1 MAKQTSRMYG
11 IKVKE
16 KVNYYEFGA
25 NDGFITLFY
34 LSDVGSG
41 AWQIKAG
48 KHDGTNPKSDVEWW
62 YNGSKYDPGDIIETF
77 NDGDILTLHILES
90 HTDVTPYTN
99 YMYDIF
105 GNASE
110 NIQYGNKDVV
120 YKVMPGSS
128 TYSCKVT
135 KMENGITVSSKEFTS
150 EDILQYKNSFS
161 MLYPVYNMKFDWHGM
176 DPSSGYPQMSFQA
189 ISDSN
194 YIKYNGNTKTKG
206 ETINTWQAIG
216 FTGFEVTDDT
226 NKNTAQSSTADA
238 VPSIHLCK
246 RIGGAQICVA
256 NKDKKTIFSDVFY
269 DHKDA
274 YYNGH
279 YHKAMF
285 LVYDNPGVADC
296 WKKKLDGLA
305 LTYARPYWFLMT
317 TRAGIEYNNRTYEA
331 RKLIRS
337 WSPSDSVNMTLK
349 ETISRTKEK
358 VEVDI
363 YDKFVYFISEQNGTD
378 QIVIDYKQIVPTDDG
393 EGGYYNDYRDVEVK
407 TISSV
412 DEQPVN
418 YKKLKFELKN
428 GTWTI
433 YSKSTHIVF
442 NGITYKSGKQL
453 IAFPLQGAVDIT
465 VYDESDKYQTQ
476 YEHIVYDVEQL
487 ENVDSVTVKKQ
498 IVTQVQ
504 DEQGHSHKEYVDL
517 DSTTFDSSS
526 STVRFQ
532 NIEFRRNGTT
542 WTIYSKCGYI
552 KYNGRTYYNNRSILS
567 FAVSEAIH
575 IEIAD
580 ESDKYIIKE
589 VITYVVKTPDSDIT
603 VGYSL
608 HTSETALTM
617 KIVKTSGDKEEP
629 WVTVNFYEAIY
640 QPFMH
645 DDISLMFDT
654 TEMKW
659 ELYSNNDNLYYN
671 GTNYKKGDKLGE
683 WPYRQIVKIGNII
696 VTHENHDAI
705 QISKTSLANG
715 KLIKN
720 EDVDEDI
727 AWHDS
732 ESVDFHISYS
742 YAKGIWVIKAVHD
755 CWCDGI
761 KYTEGQIIKQFKTKV
776 YIEPFSIL
784 CQYQDDPESPIYT
797 NIVYGLSINI
807 TPDGITSI
815 TIDSAG
821 HNSVTYSDKDISHGQ
836 GVDLIVT
843 KQDARSMYGYIWQK
857 EETPPP
863 PVWVYFIL
871 AIIQVSESWSRR
883 DYGSLWYIN
892 NINVLDLKVK
902 KDLSYYSWQWYRY
915 ELFDYKE
922 SFLNR
927 IFIQDIYFT
936 DVTQILICDNITD
949 NDPNF
954 IEYTLG
960 SNLKIVG
967 ILNKSTIICISKY
980 YYTEETFVYHQYTL
994 FEDGTSRSTYD
1005 VENDNEEFIYDIHRT
1020 YYNGNILFNIFG
1032 QSGNL
1037 LVQTRWREGQD
1048 WKWWL
1053 FYPYQNIVETIDNNL
1068 TNWNQFIQSIS
1079 WSNIPVNPQPS
1090 DIGSKRSRYEIFSV
1104 SDNDNNGGR
1113 TEECRQFFYNN
1124 KIYMYRKVI
1133 SVQYELYG
1141 YEYYGRWYYSERYV
1155 ENSETIYYKLI
1166 VYDVITG
1173 NDYLYDIDPTSLYL
1187 DYPAVGDNG
1196 YIGYHNYSYHPNEY
1210 YRFFGGGYYKWRN
1223 LGIYFV
1229 ARLYGNYNP
1238 QSYFTDKYSELN
1250 KYGIFKLNEE
1260 TYDVELV
1267 KEMASDSY
1275 IMINKWNPSTEEF
1288 DGQLK
1293 FYYFNGI
1300 LDEETGWIVPIDP
1313 DAYSIFRESPNY
1325 AEPAIEQVTHID
1337 VNNIPSSMNNGI
1349 LIRYSTTVSGVSGYY
1364 MYIYFDN
1371 PYFNASPGNFCMLIH
1386 SGNVN

>member
-25 NDGFITLFY
+25 NDSFITLFY
-34 LSDVGSG
+34 LSDIGSG

-62 YNGSKYDPGDIIETF
+62 YNGSKYDPGDVIETF
-77 NDGDILTLHILES
+77 NDGDIVTLHILES

-206 ETINTWQAIG
+206 ETIKTWQAIG

-226 NKNTAQSSTADA
+226 NKNTAQNSTADA

-269 DHKDA
+269 DHKDV

-296 WKKKLDGLA
+296 WKKKLDGIA

-317 TRAGIEYNNRTYEA
+317 TRAGIEYNGRTYEA
-331 RKLIRS
+331 RQLIRS
-337 WSPSDSVNMTLK
+337 WPPSDSVNMTLK

-358 VEVDI
+358 VEVDV
-363 YDKFVYFISEQNGTD
+363 YDRFVYFISEQSRTD

-393 EGGYYNDYRDVEVK
+393 EGGYYNDYRDIEVK

-412 DEQPVN
+412 DEQPIN
-418 YKKLKFELKN
+418 YKKLKFELNN
-428 GTWTI
+428 GSWTI
-433 YSKSTHIVF
+433 YSKSAYIIF
-442 NGITYKSGKQL
+442 NGNTYKSGKAL
-453 IAFPLQGAVDIT
+453 ITFPLQGAVDII

-504 DEQGHSHKEYVDL
+504 DEQDHSHKEYVDL

-532 NIEFRRNGTT
+532 NIEFRRNGTV

-567 FAVSEAIH
+567 FSVSEAIH

-589 VITYVVKTPDSDIT
+589 AITYLVKTPDSDIT

-654 TEMKW
+654 KEMKW

-671 GTNYKKGDKLGE
+671 GTNYAKGDKLGE

-727 AWHDS
+727 AWHNS

-761 KYTEGQIIKQFKTKV
+761 KYTEGQVIKQFKTKV
-776 YIEPFSIL
+776 YVEPFSIL

-797 NIVYGLSINI
+797 NIVYGLNVNI
-807 TPDGITSI
+807 TPDGVTTI

-821 HNSVTYSDKDISHGQ
+821 HNSATYSDKDISHGQ
-836 GVDLIVT
+836 SVDLIVT

-863 PVWVYFIL
+863 GPWPSGYVGDIIIIQDPSDNRWGTLCYIVPNELYHRKILPTASRQPWLRIYLSEFSYFFNTENEFYVPFGVNEIFWYCSVSASNDYIFQTQRRMTTSFYIPQTQGYFNNFDMVGKFIEKESCVSIYSLGTYGDLGDRWLFLIMKAEYSGSGWINVRYQQAIDIAVYDWQQALQTDFDQLNAAGYVIWASYMNPYTKINSLNKAVYFCCPRLNLNVDLFKYLTFRFYQETLSLIEIPSSITNEIKSSVIPNHGKNIEVNTRTIYFNNTFYVIIYAGVYENFNGNGSYYPPETWDSDYFISPHVFLLTYNDISGFHLYNLDNDVFGTADRVSPIL
-871 AIIQVSESWSRR
+871 ETPIGAGRSYYVLEKYYSVPTRLYTYQNE
-883 DYGSLWYIN
+883 LYISD
-892 NINVLDLKVK
+892 IRYDEIVDGDFGKSIVYKRCIYKLDEQNHTFIKVK
-902 KDLSYYSWQWYRY
+902 EFKIEDTISVYDIVNKENVEINICQFLLRYDFITHNSENFTHLEHIQNVSRSLRRKDLVNGLY
-915 ELFDYKE
+915 
-922 SFLNR
+922 
-927 IFIQDIYFT
+927 
-936 DVTQILICDNITD
+936 
-949 NDPNF
+949 
-954 IEYTLG
+954 
-960 SNLKIVG
+960 
-967 ILNKSTIICISKY
+967 
-980 YYTEETFVYHQYTL
+980 
-994 FEDGTSRSTYD
+994 
-1005 VENDNEEFIYDIHRT
+1005 FIYLKNRT
-1020 YYNGNILFNIFG
+1020 
-1032 QSGNL
+1032 Q
-1037 LVQTRWREGQD
+1037 
-1048 WKWWL
+1048 
-1053 FYPYQNIVETIDNNL
+1053 
-1068 TNWNQFIQSIS
+1068 
-1079 WSNIPVNPQPS
+1079 
-1090 DIGSKRSRYEIFSV
+1090 
-1104 SDNDNNGGR
+1104 
-1113 TEECRQFFYNN
+1113 
-1124 KIYMYRKVI
+1124 
-1133 SVQYELYG
+1133 
-1141 YEYYGRWYYSERYV
+1141 
-1155 ENSETIYYKLI
+1155 TIYYFTNPLF
-1166 VYDVITG
+1166 DE
-1173 NDYLYDIDPTSLYL
+1173 DIMNFCF
-1187 DYPAVGDNG
+1187 PANE
-1196 YIGYHNYSYHPNEY
+1196 IGFRDRYSED
-1210 YRFFGGGYYKWRN
+1210 
-1223 LGIYFV
+1223 
-1229 ARLYGNYNP
+1229 GNY
-1238 QSYFTDKYSELN
+1238 
-1250 KYGIFKLNEE
+1250 
-1260 TYDVELV
+1260 
-1267 KEMASDSY
+1267 
-1275 IMINKWNPSTEEF
+1275 
-1288 DGQLK
+1288 
-1293 FYYFNGI
+1293 
-1300 LDEETGWIVPIDP
+1300 
-1313 DAYSIFRESPNY
+1313 
-1325 AEPAIEQVTHID
+1325 
-1337 VNNIPSSMNNGI
+1337 
-1349 LIRYSTTVSGVSGYY
+1349 
-1364 MYIYFDN
+1364 
-1371 PYFNASPGNFCMLIH
+1371 
-1386 SGNVN
+1386 

>member
-25 NDGFITLFY
+25 NDGFITLSY
-34 LSDVGSG
+34 LSDIGSG

-62 YNGSKYDPGDIIETF
+62 YNGSKYDPGDVIETF

-120 YKVMPGSS
+120 YKIMPGSS

-206 ETINTWQAIG
+206 ETIKTWQAIG

-269 DHKDA
+269 DHKDV

-317 TRAGIEYNNRTYEA
+317 TRAGIEYNGRTYEA
-331 RKLIRS
+331 RQLIRS
-337 WSPSDSVNMTLK
+337 WPPSDSVNMTLK

-358 VEVDI
+358 VEVDV
-363 YDKFVYFISEQNGTD
+363 YDQFVYFISEQSGTD
-378 QIVIDYKQIVPTDDG
+378 QIVIDYKQIVPTDDD
-393 EGGYYNDYRDVEVK
+393 EGGYYNDYRDIEVK
-407 TISSV
+407 IISSV
-412 DEQPVN
+412 DEQPIN
-418 YKKLKFELKN
+418 YKKLKFELNN
-428 GTWTI
+428 GSWTI
-433 YSKSTHIVF
+433 YSKSAYIIF
-442 NGITYKSGKQL
+442 NGNTYKSGKAL
-453 IAFPLQGAVDIT
+453 TTFPLQGAVDII

-526 STVRFQ
+526 STVKFQ
-532 NIEFRRNGTT
+532 NIEFRRNGAT

-589 VITYVVKTPDSDIT
+589 AITYLVKTPDSDVT

-654 TEMKW
+654 KEMKW

-671 GTNYKKGDKLGE
+671 GTNYAKGDKLGE

-727 AWHDS
+727 AWHNS

-761 KYTEGQIIKQFKTKV
+761 KYTEGQVIKQFKTKV
-776 YIEPFSIL
+776 YVEPFSIL

-797 NIVYGLSINI
+797 NIVYGLNVNI
-807 TPDGITSI
+807 TPDGVTTI

-821 HNSVTYSDKDISHGQ
+821 HNSATYSDKDISHGQ
-836 GVDLIVT
+836 SVDLIVT

-863 PVWVYFIL
+863 GPWPSGYIGDIIIIQDPSDNRWGTLCYIIPNELYHRKILPTTSRQPWLRIYLSEFSYFFNTENEFYVPFGVNEIFWYCSVSDSNDYIFQTQRRMATSFYIPQTQGYFNNFDMVGKFIEKESCVSIYSLGTYGDLGDRWLFLIMKAEYSSSGWINVRYQQAIDIAVYDWQQALQTDFDQLNAAGYVIWASYMNPYTKVNSLNKAVYFCCPRLNLNVDLFKYLTFRFYQETLSLIEIPSSITNEIKSSVVPHHGKNIEVNIRTIYFNNTFYL
-871 AIIQVSESWSRR
+871 IIYAGVHENFN
-883 DYGSLWYIN
+883 GN
-892 NINVLDLKVK
+892 G
-902 KDLSYYSWQWYRY
+902 SYYSPETWDS
-915 ELFDYKE
+915 DYFINPHV
-922 SFLNR
+922 FLLTYN
-927 IFIQDIYFT
+927 DISGFHLYN
-936 DVTQILICDNITD
+936 LD
-949 NDPNF
+949 NDVFGTADRVSP
-954 IEYTLG
+954 
-960 SNLKIVG
+960 
-967 ILNKSTIICISKY
+967 ILETPIGAGRSYYILEKY
-980 YYTEETFVYHQYTL
+980 YSVPTRLYTYQNELYISDIRYDEIVDGEFGKSIVYKRCIYKLDEQNHTFIKVKEFKIEDTISVYDIVNKENVEINICQFLLRYDFITHNSENFTHLEHIQNV
-994 FEDGTSRSTYD
+994 SRSLRRKDLVNGLY
-1005 VENDNEEFIYDIHRT
+1005 FIYLKNRT
-1020 YYNGNILFNIFG
+1020 
-1032 QSGNL
+1032 Q
-1037 LVQTRWREGQD
+1037 
-1048 WKWWL
+1048 
-1053 FYPYQNIVETIDNNL
+1053 
-1068 TNWNQFIQSIS
+1068 
-1079 WSNIPVNPQPS
+1079 
-1090 DIGSKRSRYEIFSV
+1090 
-1104 SDNDNNGGR
+1104 
-1113 TEECRQFFYNN
+1113 
-1124 KIYMYRKVI
+1124 
-1133 SVQYELYG
+1133 
-1141 YEYYGRWYYSERYV
+1141 
-1155 ENSETIYYKLI
+1155 TIYYFTNPLF
-1166 VYDVITG
+1166 DE
-1173 NDYLYDIDPTSLYL
+1173 DIMNFCF
-1187 DYPAVGDNG
+1187 PANE
-1196 YIGYHNYSYHPNEY
+1196 IGF
-1210 YRFFGGGYYKWRN
+1210 RDR
-1223 LGIYFV
+1223 
-1229 ARLYGNYNP
+1229 
-1238 QSYFTDKYSELN
+1238 YSE
-1250 KYGIFKLNEE
+1250 
-1260 TYDVELV
+1260 D
-1267 KEMASDSY
+1267 
-1275 IMINKWNPSTEEF
+1275 
-1288 DGQLK
+1288 
-1293 FYYFNGI
+1293 
-1300 LDEETGWIVPIDP
+1300 
-1313 DAYSIFRESPNY
+1313 
-1325 AEPAIEQVTHID
+1325 
-1337 VNNIPSSMNNGI
+1337 
-1349 LIRYSTTVSGVSGYY
+1349 
-1364 MYIYFDN
+1364 
-1371 PYFNASPGNFCMLIH
+1371 GNF
-1386 SGNVN
+1386 

>member
-25 NDGFITLFY
+25 NDSFITLFY
-34 LSDVGSG
+34 LSDIGSG

-62 YNGSKYDPGDIIETF
+62 YNGSKYDPGDVIETF
-77 NDGDILTLHILES
+77 NDGDIVTLHILES

-206 ETINTWQAIG
+206 ETIKTWQAIG

-269 DHKDA
+269 DHKDV

-296 WKKKLDGLA
+296 WKKKIDGLA

-317 TRAGIEYNNRTYEA
+317 TRAGIEYNGRTYEA
-331 RKLIRS
+331 RQLIRS

-358 VEVDI
+358 VEVDV
-363 YDKFVYFISEQNGTD
+363 YDQFVYFISEQSGTD

-393 EGGYYNDYRDVEVK
+393 EGGYYNDYRDIEVK

-412 DEQPVN
+412 DEQPIN
-418 YKKLKFELKN
+418 YKKLKFELNN
-428 GTWTI
+428 GSWTI
-433 YSKSTHIVF
+433 YSKSAYIIF
-442 NGITYKSGKQL
+442 NGNTYKSGKAL
-453 IAFPLQGAVDIT
+453 TTFPLQGAVDII

-532 NIEFRRNGTT
+532 NIEFRRNATT

-589 VITYVVKTPDSDIT
+589 AITYVVKTPDSDVT

-654 TEMKW
+654 KEMKW

-671 GTNYKKGDKLGE
+671 GTNYAKGDKLGE

-727 AWHDS
+727 AWHNS

-761 KYTEGQIIKQFKTKV
+761 KYTEGQVIKQFKTKV
-776 YIEPFSIL
+776 YVEPFSIL

-797 NIVYGLSINI
+797 NIVYSLNVNI
-807 TPDGITSI
+807 TPDGVTTI

-836 GVDLIVT
+836 SVDLIVT

-857 EETPPP
+857 EETPPVP
-863 PVWVYFIL
+863 AW
-871 AIIQVSESWSRR
+871 
-883 DYGSLWYIN
+883 
-892 NINVLDLKVK
+892 
-902 KDLSYYSWQWYRY
+902 
-915 ELFDYKE
+915 
-922 SFLNR
+922 
-927 IFIQDIYFT
+927 DIYDFIVFRDDYWNT
-936 DVTQILICDNITD
+936 RYVRIKVENNELVWEHGTLLSWAGYAYSYGLGLFNNNYLNECYLGNTSNGYKITFNEFDEPILTSYN
-949 NDPNF
+949 NF
-954 IEYTLG
+954 YKMPYEQ
-960 SNLKIVG
+960 
-967 ILNKSTIICISKY
+967 
-980 YYTEETFVYHQYTL
+980 YYTEMIGIINN
-994 FEDGTSRSTYD
+994 GTSIAMKLVEENSQWYIYKYIANTTNDIMTEEHILVGENYWD
-1005 VENDNEEFIYDIHRT
+1005 VSVTDDR
-1020 YYNGNILFNIFG
+1020 
-1032 QSGNL
+1032 
-1037 LVQTRWREGQD
+1037 
-1048 WKWWL
+1048 
-1053 FYPYQNIVETIDNNL
+1053 NNL
-1068 TNWNQFIQSIS
+1068 NTFLI
-1079 WSNIPVNPQPS
+1079 
-1090 DIGSKRSRYEIFSV
+1090 
-1104 SDNDNNGGR
+1104 
-1113 TEECRQFFYNN
+1113 NN
-1124 KIYMYRKVI
+1124 KLYFITHDHSYMTIFVADTSYTHM
-1133 SVQYELYG
+1133 YNYG
-1141 YEYYGRWYYSERYV
+1141 YENFVEPLETTISNIYPLGSGWY
-1155 ENSETIYYKLI
+1155 TL
-1166 VYDVITG
+1166 
-1173 NDYLYDIDPTSLYL
+1173 L
-1187 DYPAVGDNG
+1187 DNAASFEHNG
-1196 YIGYHNYSYHPNEY
+1196 YIYQFILCYTGNNIYKPALIKINASNGTWQFATLTNTDFYSDVPESDDNPIWYIRVISSNDQIYLYVYYTYNSQYSTYIYRVEFTNEGIEIN
-1210 YRFFGGGYYKWRN
+1210 RRN
-1223 LGIYFV
+1223 SFIRGDHKYVSFK
-1229 ARLYGNYNP
+1229 YGNEIARCYP
-1238 QSYFTDKYSELN
+1238 QERGDFQYDFDLGCYVFGTNGLNINRRDFT
-1250 KYGIFKLNEE
+1250 
-1260 TYDVELV
+1260 
-1267 KEMASDSY
+1267 
-1275 IMINKWNPSTEEF
+1275 
-1288 DGQLK
+1288 
-1293 FYYFNGI
+1293 
-1300 LDEETGWIVPIDP
+1300 
-1313 DAYSIFRESPNY
+1313 ESN
-1325 AEPAIEQVTHID
+1325 VWCDTT
-1337 VNNIPSSMNNGI
+1337 V
-1349 LIRYSTTVSGVSGYY
+1349 RYSGGLLSNIGKGNYIIGKYYGSSTTMFIAKLGSLDLTDSIENEVFTVGQFS
-1364 MYIYFDN
+1364 
-1371 PYFNASPGNFCMLIH
+1371 
-1386 SGNVN
+1386 